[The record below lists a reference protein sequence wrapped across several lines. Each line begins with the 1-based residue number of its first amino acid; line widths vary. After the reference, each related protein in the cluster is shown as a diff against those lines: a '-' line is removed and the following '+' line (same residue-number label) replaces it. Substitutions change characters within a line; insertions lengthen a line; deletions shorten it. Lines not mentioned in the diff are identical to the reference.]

1 MAAWVIGFVVLSGA
15 LGLLAHRLL
24 AKRVRTQG
32 QDSAE
37 GVPLTDRLAPVRILV
52 ALVLAFVLF
61 QTFSSYEDAG
71 DAADD
76 EAGAVSSE
84 AVAAALLPAPSG
96 PELVG
101 LLRCYARAV
110 SGPGWA
116 SLEATRHTSSISD
129 AADARVAAA
138 VAQAQQ
144 DGDRAQ
150 ALVADVVAA
159 ERSRVEARR
168 VRLAEAEPSVPG
180 IVTVLLIGSV
190 VITVASTAA
199 FADRRIRASLRW
211 TLLGI
216 TALIFTTS
224 LLVIIDLDRPFG
236 GLAKVD
242 PTAMRDV
249 EQQIGTTS
257 FGASPPCDPSG
268 APVAGS

>member
-37 GVPLTDRLAPVRILV
+37 GVPLTDLLAPVRILV

-84 AVAAALLPAPSG
+84 AVAAALLPAPTG

-116 SLEATRHTSSISD
+116 SLEATRHTSSISN

-144 DGDRAQ
+144 AGVSGP
-150 ALVADVVAA
+150 LVADVVAA

-268 APVAGS
+268 ALLAGG